1 MKNLPGTALSL
12 AICLLAGCAAAPPE
26 VQEPTTIQS
35 LPAPQ
40 QADPL
45 EAGFQNLADQIV
57 AGLRNQQASQ
67 IAVVQFQNLDGSV
80 SEFGGFIAEEMIT
93 RLYQTGNFRVV
104 EREMLNKVMAEHELA
119 TSGLVDESTAKELG
133 KLLGVDAIATGTIT
147 NLGAEVRVNSRLI
160 ATETGSVFSAAAV
173 TLPKDTRVEDLM
185 AKSLVPAHGPPTSRS
200 KETRTTGDSGATVFY
215 FEDFTKVEEG
225 MIPDGWIGGDR
236 LQVKPGKGSRGVP
249 LLIPFKKG
257 ARSFSVPG
265 ISFPEDWEVEIK
277 MVVWKWARYGSDERR
292 QFASWDIGQTVVS
305 LSRDRVKL
313 NTTPGEN
320 GFGKTQTH
328 VISVR
333 KHGPVVKLYLDG
345 KKQAVVRSPG
355 LERPESINFSFS
367 HPEGNFG
374 IQSIKVS
381 SISAGG

>member
-160 ATETGSVFSAAAV
+160 ATETGSVFSAAAA
-173 TLPKDTRVEDLM
+173 TLPKDSRVENLM
-185 AKSLVPAHGPPTSRS
+185 GKVLVRARS
-200 KETRTTGDSGATVFY
+200 ATETGSA
-215 FEDFTKVEEG
+215 ETKVMDLG
-225 MIPDGWIGGDR
+225 PGRSDGSQPNTGHRLSAVPGKPGLLADYYNLTVNSKDVPLSNPIFQRVDATINASWAGSPVPRINPDWFAVRWTGYINFESTGIYTLSFRHDDGLRVWIGNRKVYDHWIHTGGHWRSVDITFEETGWLPFR
-236 LQVKPGKGSRGVP
+236 AE
-249 LLIPFKKG
+249 LL
-257 ARSFSVPG
+257 
-265 ISFPEDWEVEIK
+265 EI
-277 MVVWKWARYGSDERR
+277 
-292 QFASWDIGQTVVS
+292 
-305 LSRDRVKL
+305 
-313 NTTPGEN
+313 
-320 GFGKTQTH
+320 
-328 VISVR
+328 
-333 KHGPVVKLYLDG
+333 
-345 KKQAVVRSPG
+345 
-355 LERPESINFSFS
+355 
-367 HPEGNFG
+367 
-374 IQSIKVS
+374 
-381 SISAGG
+381 AGGSYCDFRWALPGAADYEEVLAAQFRHDAP